1 MPGPQRLVDGP
12 AFCGV
17 RTFMHLP
24 QATELSDADAAIVG
38 LPLDSGTYYRT
49 GQRFG
54 PEAIRNA
61 SVLLSAYSTAHR
73 LDVFELLSVIDGGDA
88 AVLPGDIPMS
98 HRVIEAHLRPL
109 YAADVVPI
117 GLGGDHSV
125 TLAELRAAA
134 AKHGPV
140 GLLLFDSHPDTWDE
154 CLGQKYTHASPFR
167 RAVEEGLI
175 DPTRSTMLGLRGAP
189 DGSEDWDIARRLG
202 FEVRTAAQL
211 HEQGLGGVPA
221 QARAR
226 AGTGPVFLSFDI
238 DFLDPAFAP
247 GTGTPA
253 VGGFSTAQMLCL
265 LRGLAGVN
273 LVAAD
278 VVEVLP
284 AYDVAQITAMAAAQV
299 VFETM
304 ALLAVRR
311 KAGVA

>member
-1 MPGPQRLVDGP
+1 MGGP

-17 RTFMHLP
+17 RTFLHLP
-24 QATELSDADAAIVG
+24 QAGELSEADAAIVG
-38 LPLDSGTYYRT
+38 LPLDSGTFYRT
-49 GQRFG
+49 GQRFA
-54 PEAIRNA
+54 PEAIRSA
-61 SVLLSAYSTAHR
+61 SALLGGYSTAHR
-73 LDVFELLSVIDGGDA
+73 LDVLELLSVIDGGDA
-88 AVLPGDIPMS
+88 AVLPGDIPAS
-98 HRVIEAHLRPL
+98 LRAIEEHLRTL
-109 YAADVVPI
+109 YAAGVVPI

-134 AKHGPV
+134 PKHGPV

-175 DPTRSTMLGLRGAP
+175 DPARSTMLGLRGAP
-189 DGSEDWDIARRLG
+189 DCSEDWDVAYRLG
-202 FEVRTAAQL
+202 FAVRTAAQL
-211 HEQGLGGVPA
+211 HEQGLGGVAA
-221 QARAR
+221 QALAR
-226 AGTGPVFLSFDI
+226 AGAGPVFLSFDI

-253 VGGFSTAQMLCL
+253 VGGFTTAQMLYL
-265 LRGLAGVN
+265 LRGLAGLN

-278 VVEVLP
+278 VVEVIP

-299 VFETM
+299 AFEIL

-311 KAGVA
+311 EAAAA